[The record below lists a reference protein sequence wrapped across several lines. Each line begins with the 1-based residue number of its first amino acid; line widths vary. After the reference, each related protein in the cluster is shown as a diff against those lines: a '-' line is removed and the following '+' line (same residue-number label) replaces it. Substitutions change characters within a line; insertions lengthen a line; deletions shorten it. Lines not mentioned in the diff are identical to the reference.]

1 MTTANPVGEH
11 PAPRIIGGIVATL
24 VAVPFVW
31 TVFVALVGRFSTS
44 GDPHGYGLIFGT
56 FVALITGLLLSV
68 SIPWIFPR
76 AKRPRVFTW
85 CLAGYVVVA
94 ATLIALLLTA

>member
-1 MTTANPVGEH
+1 MATANPVGEH

-68 SIPWIFPR
+68 SIPWIFPGRSGR
-76 AKRPRVFTW
+76 ASSPGASPATSWSRRP
-85 CLAGYVVVA
+85 
-94 ATLIALLLTA
+94 